1 MVQPATIC
9 GQSARVY
16 LEYNHA
22 TDIPARE
29 AGWTRFVC
37 LSDTHSGTHWDN
49 GGRMPRGDV
58 LLHAGD
64 LSSWGT
70 VQKLQKT
77 VDWLGNLEGYATK
90 IFIGGNHDLWLD
102 NQCEEMNLFDEEER
116 EAMLNACQRLMAKPR
131 LKQLGLTYLEF
142 EEIRIRELGVAK
154 EWRVFGSP
162 ASPRHSSGAFQYGTK
177 EAREI
182 NSRIPA
188 GTEILLTHTPP
199 YKTLDKTGKGIYAGC
214 KSLEKRLTSKDLRHC
229 RLHVF
234 GHIHEAAGAEIIEA
248 GNGRVERVAVNA
260 AMIHRGKPIVVDLRN

>member
-1 MVQPATIC
+1 MVQPTTIC

-37 LSDTHSGTHWDN
+37 LSDTHSATHWDN

-70 VQKLQKT
+70 VQKLKKT

-90 IFIGGNHDLWLD
+90 
-102 NQCEEMNLFDEEER
+102 M
-116 EAMLNACQRLMAKPR
+116 LMAKPR

-142 EEIRIRELGVAK
+142 EETRIRESGIAK

-177 EAREI
+177 EARGM
-182 NSRIPA
+182 SV
-188 GTEILLTHTPP
+188 LTW
-199 YKTLDKTGKGIYAGC
+199 K
-214 KSLEKRLTSKDLRHC
+214 
-229 RLHVF
+229 
-234 GHIHEAAGAEIIEA
+234 
-248 GNGRVERVAVNA
+248 
-260 AMIHRGKPIVVDLRN
+260 

>member
-1 MVQPATIC
+1 MVLAIFCCRGLNNSRVYCFDLLCHLFTAVHPFVKEVRVDSHSSQLQGHTYICFSNLVQPPFSLNLSNSTMVQPTIC

-70 VQKLQKT
+70 VRKLQKT

-90 IFIGGNHDLWLD
+90 
-102 NQCEEMNLFDEEER
+102 M
-116 EAMLNACQRLMAKPR
+116 
-131 LKQLGLTYLEF
+131 
-142 EEIRIRELGVAK
+142 
-154 EWRVFGSP
+154 
-162 ASPRHSSGAFQYGTK
+162 
-177 EAREI
+177 
-182 NSRIPA
+182 
-188 GTEILLTHTPP
+188 
-199 YKTLDKTGKGIYAGC
+199 
-214 KSLEKRLTSKDLRHC
+214 
-229 RLHVF
+229 
-234 GHIHEAAGAEIIEA
+234 
-248 GNGRVERVAVNA
+248 
-260 AMIHRGKPIVVDLRN
+260 